1 MRYRLLLLLSLL
13 TCTLFAQ
20 NDTVVPRNLPKN
32 AEYFSKGLEAK
43 YNENYPLAIANF
55 EQALMFFSEDDA
67 SMYELSALYQQ
78 TGRISEALSMI
89 QQAADMQPDNKWYQI
104 RLAQMHLKNSDY
116 QTFIKI
122 YDKLIEAEPD
132 NLEYVETYI
141 DVLLRV
147 GDFDKVLEKLD
158 VLEQQVGKNEYIY
171 LQKIQIYDEQGKKD
185 KAIEEMEKLVEF
197 MPDNTRYRALLAEAY
212 RKVKRDKDAYQQ
224 YLKIKELDPEDKY
237 VDVSLMD
244 YYLSIGDVDKAFD
257 ELISA
262 IKNKN
267 LDFETKSQIYDFWF
281 EKQKNKNSSK
291 DAETAGNAF
300 IETHPDKSI
309 GYYILGTVHYLNHS
323 FVKAKEYYKKSLD
336 RDSKNYVTLYQIT
349 MCCFDLRE
357 YQEVIGYSERAL
369 SLYPEQP
376 LFYFFNGLAYYNIND
391 YEKAIAVLEKGRK
404 LSANKDL
411 TASFDMSIGDTYIVL
426 KNHKKAF
433 EAYDR
438 VLRSNPNNIS
448 VMNNYAYYLSLDNQ
462 DLERAL
468 EMSAKTIKAEPKN
481 ATYLDTYAWVL
492 YKLGR
497 YQEAKKYMDK
507 VFKYDKNPNGTN
519 FEHYGD
525 ILYKLGDKKNAVKN
539 WKKAKNAGDEVSE
552 FLDQKIKDEKLYE

>member
-1 MRYRLLLLLSLL
+1 M
-13 TCTLFAQ
+13 
-20 NDTVVPRNLPKN
+20 N
-32 AEYFSKGLEAK
+32 G
-43 YNENYPLAIANF
+43 
-55 EQALMFFSEDDA
+55 
-67 SMYELSALYQQ
+67 
-78 TGRISEALSMI
+78 
-89 QQAADMQPDNKWYQI
+89 
-104 RLAQMHLKNSDY
+104 
-116 QTFIKI
+116 
-122 YDKLIEAEPD
+122 
-132 NLEYVETYI
+132 
-141 DVLLRV
+141 
-147 GDFDKVLEKLD
+147 
-158 VLEQQVGKNEYIY
+158 
-171 LQKIQIYDEQGKKD
+171 
-185 KAIEEMEKLVEF
+185 
-197 MPDNTRYRALLAEAY
+197 
-212 RKVKRDKDAYQQ
+212 
-224 YLKIKELDPEDKY
+224 
-237 VDVSLMD
+237 
-244 YYLSIGDVDKAFD
+244 
-257 ELISA
+257 
-262 IKNKN
+262 
-267 LDFETKSQIYDFWF
+267 
-281 EKQKNKNSSK
+281 
-291 DAETAGNAF
+291 
-300 IETHPDKSI
+300 
-309 GYYILGTVHYLNHS
+309 
-323 FVKAKEYYKKSLD
+323 
-336 RDSKNYVTLYQIT
+336 
-349 MCCFDLRE
+349 
-357 YQEVIGYSERAL
+357 
-369 SLYPEQP
+369 EQP